1 MIPRLMT
8 QSSLGESR
16 KKISIQL
23 VSCCAVV
30 RTHTYFFSTNV
41 FRYLPK
47 IIISKIQFAKRS
59 QVVNKAK
66 KYLFLLVENIHITF
80 YYN

>member
-1 MIPRLMT
+1 MT
-8 QSSLGESR
+8 QAVWVRAERKYLFSL
-16 KKISIQL
+16 L
-23 VSCCAVV
+23 AAVLLLELIPI
-30 RTHTYFFSTNV
+30 FSTNV